1 MASIQVNEETF
12 ESEVLKS
19 EIPVLVDF
27 WAPWCGP
34 CQMMG
39 PVVEEVS
46 GQADGK
52 FKVCKV
58 NVDEN
63 PNLAQQYAVMSIPN
77 FIVFKG
83 GKAVSQ
89 AVGAIS
95 KDRLIELANA

>member
-1 MASIQVNEETF
+1 M
-12 ESEVLKS
+12 
-19 EIPVLVDF
+19 
-27 WAPWCGP
+27 
-34 CQMMG
+34 
-39 PVVEEVS
+39 
-46 GQADGK
+46 
-52 FKVCKV
+52 

-83 GKAVSQ
+83 GKAASQ

>member
-1 MASIQVNEETF
+1 MASIQVNEGTF

-27 WAPWCGP
+27 LAPWCGP

-39 PVVEEVS
+39 PVLEELS
-46 GQADGK
+46 EQTDGK

-63 PNLAQQYAVMSIPN
+63 PNIAQQYAVMSIPN
-77 FIVFKG
+77 FIVFKD
-83 GKAVSQ
+83 GKAASQ
-89 AVGAIS
+89 AVGAVS
-95 KDRLIELANA
+95 KDRLLELANA